1 MKTSFAHK
9 ASPRSGSILRLLQ
22 KSGSL
27 STHDLCRELGVSVAT
42 MRRDLSAL
50 EGQNLLRRTP
60 GGATLIEPLFYEPF
74 RLDSSFQEQ
83 LGRHHEEKQRIAL
96 AAAEL
101 VKDGDTI
108 ATTAGTT
115 AMLVT
120 RNIRQKR
127 GVKVVTNTINVAMEL
142 SQRKDIEVFVTGGHL
157 RGAWFSLVGS
167 TATSAVSRIFLDKVF
182 IGVNGIDAEKGL
194 TCINEE
200 EADINHILVRQA
212 HEKIAVADHTKLG
225 IVAHFLIC
233 SIPEID
239 MLITDTGA
247 TDEMV
252 APFRARGLKV
262 VRV

>member
-1 MKTSFAHK
+1 MEKTPEDK
-9 ASPRSGSILRLLQ
+9 ASPRAGSILRLLQ
-22 KSGSL
+22 KHGSV
-27 STHDLCRELGVSVAT
+27 SIHDLCQALGVSMAT
-42 MRRDLSAL
+42 MRRDLGAL
-50 EGQNLLRRTP
+50 EEQNLLRRTH

-83 LGRHHEEKQRIAL
+83 LDRCHEEKRRIAL

-101 VKDGDTI
+101 VEDGDTI

-115 AMLVT
+115 TMLVT

-157 RGAWFSLVGS
+157 RGAWFSLVGPA
-167 TATSAVSRIFLDKVF
+167 ATNAMSRIFLDKVF

-194 TCINEE
+194 TCISQE
-200 EADINHILVRQA
+200 EADINQTIIRQA
-212 HEKIAVADHTKLG
+212 RKKIVVADHTKLG
-225 IVAHFLIC
+225 VVVSSLIC
-233 SIPEID
+233 GIREID

-252 APFRARGLKV
+252 SPFVAQGLKV

>member
-1 MKTSFAHK
+1 MRNPSEDK
-9 ASPRSGSILRLLQ
+9 ASLRSGTILRILQ
-22 KSGSL
+22 KNGSV
-27 STHDLCRELGVSVAT
+27 SIHDLCHELGVSMAT

-50 EGQNLLRRTP
+50 EEQNLLRRTH

-83 LGRHHEEKQRIAL
+83 LGRCHEEKRRIAL

-101 VKDGDTI
+101 VADGDTI

-115 AMLVT
+115 TMLVT

-142 SQRKDIEVFVTGGHL
+142 SQRKDIDVFVTGGHL
-157 RGAWFSLVGS
+157 RGAWFSLVGT
-167 TATSAVSRIFLDKVF
+167 TATNALSRMFLDKAF
-182 IGVNGIDAEKGL
+182 IGANGIDAEKGL
-194 TCINEE
+194 TCFSQE
-200 EADINHILVRQA
+200 EADVNQTIVRQA
-212 HEKIAVADHTKLG
+212 RQKIAVADHTKLG
-225 IVAHFLIC
+225 VVASSLIC
-233 SIPEID
+233 GIPEID
-239 MLITDTGA
+239 ILITDTGA

-252 APFRARGLKV
+252 RPFTARGLKV